1 MRLML
6 YLLVFKVFI
15 LVNWF
20 MEVWSFGGFVFV
32 KFNWICVGVDIE
44 KFVIYLS
51 FFFISF
57 DCFFFGFVCVC
68 ECVKIDGE

>member
-1 MRLML
+1 
-6 YLLVFKVFI
+6 
-15 LVNWF
+15 